1 MRLQALVVPAATSDQ
16 LPHHHHDQ
24 TPQVKSDPIA
34 NKTSTIKNRAPS
46 ASTTTT
52 TFLLLPTTTTTPP
65 SPPPILENYVQESLT
80 TLMVTPHLTDLP
92 HSQCTSFRFWVIPTP
107 SSGQQRYYLSLS
119 LSLSLSPSSS
129 SSSTH
134 PLRQNYVPWSC
145 WLSSHKPIFLLPK
158 MPTLKE
164 ISRK

>member
-1 MRLQALVVPAATSDQ
+1 MQLQALVVPAATTDQ
-16 LPHHHHDQ
+16 LPHHHHHHQ

-34 NKTSTIKNRAPS
+34 NKTSPIKNRAPS

-52 TFLLLPTTTTTPP
+52 PFLLPTTTPP
-65 SPPPILENYVQESLT
+65 PPPILENYVQESLT
-80 TLMVTPHLTDLP
+80 TLMVTPHLTNLP

-107 SSGQQRYYLSLS
+107 SSGQQRTSSLS
-119 LSLSLSPSSS
+119 LSLSLSPSS

>member
-52 TFLLLPTTTTTPP
+52 TFLLLPTTTTPP

-119 LSLSLSPSSS
+119 LSLSLLHHHHQVP
-129 SSSTH
+129 TH
-134 PLRQNYVPWSC
+134 SAKITFPGAADWAHTNQFFYC
-145 WLSSHKPIFLLPK
+145 
-158 MPTLKE
+158 LKCQH
-164 ISRK
+164 

>member
-119 LSLSLSPSSS
+119 LSLSLSFIIIIKYPP
-129 SSSTH
+129 T
-134 PLRQNYVPWSC
+134 PPKLRS
-145 WLSSHKPIFLLPK
+145 LELL
-158 MPTLKE
+158 TELTQTNFFTA
-164 ISRK
+164 